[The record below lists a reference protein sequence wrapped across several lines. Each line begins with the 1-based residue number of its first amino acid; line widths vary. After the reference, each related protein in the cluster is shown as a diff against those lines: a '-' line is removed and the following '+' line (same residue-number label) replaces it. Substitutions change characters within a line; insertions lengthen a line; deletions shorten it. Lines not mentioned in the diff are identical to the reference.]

1 MTTYCQLTLC
11 AINISEWDGKVVLRF
26 QALPIKEVW
35 VSPSVMRC
43 LLTVGCRSTQPLPLY
58 HHGHTD
64 TSAAVPEWHWWQE
77 GARKSCQTGEK
88 QTPFI
93 TLSFKQTWSQKPH
106 GHQKT
111 PTEKSSW
118 CPPACD
124 GWLEAA
130 HLLAKVWLPHQGSQ
144 CEAFWQHNVRL
155 HDIRKDKCQMGYLLQ
170 HVLKTKTAGQ
180 IHYHL
185 PIHSFLHCGSFKRQI
200 SDSKG
205 RQRES
210 TSDRSFVKKCI
221 SFGSHFHPSHLNGS
235 VPCCSL
241 SPEGWIFSAFAAVR
255 GKPTPHRDLPICLQA
270 SPQRHTGS
278 SHFDGCFRNRSRHLW
293 LVFEWQCNTRAMDA
307 KKWHWLG
314 KLCSTAGLQ
323 DFKIDCNIVLECFF

>member
-11 AINISEWDGKVVLRF
+11 AINISEWDGKVVLWF
-26 QALPIKEVW
+26 QALPIKEVC
-35 VSPSVMRC
+35 VSPSITTRC

-77 GARKSCQTGEK
+77 GARRSCQTGEK
-88 QTPFI
+88 LTPFI
-93 TLSFKQTWSQKPH
+93 TRSFKQTWSQKPH

-124 GWLEAA
+124 AWLEAA

-170 HVLKTKTAGQ
+170 HALKTKTAGE

-185 PIHSFLHCGSFKRQI
+185 PIHYFLHCGSFKRQI
-200 SDSKG
+200 SGSKG

-210 TSDRSFVKKCI
+210 TSDRSFVKKWI
-221 SFGSHFHPSHLNGS
+221 SFGSHFHPSHLNSS

-241 SPEGWIFSAFAAVR
+241 SPEGWIVSASLLWGGSPPLTEISQSVCR
-255 GKPTPHRDLPICLQA
+255 HHHRDTQA
-270 SPQRHTGS
+270 RLTLMAAFVTAQDISGLVLNCSAIIEWWTQRNGTGLANS
-278 SHFDGCFRNRSRHLW
+278 ARQ
-293 LVFEWQCNTRAMDA
+293 LVCRTS
-307 KKWHWLG
+307 K
-314 KLCSTAGLQ
+314 
-323 DFKIDCNIVLECFF
+323 